1 MLDRILP
8 PSDVDWL
15 YNLFFAGDYPLALQL
30 AVLNTL
36 CMAVALAIRAQK
48 SYKRAPEL
56 QARSL
61 RMFTWL
67 AICANFMLI
76 LNKDYRFIQVL
87 A

>member
-1 MLDRILP
+1 
-8 PSDVDWL
+8 VDWL

-30 AVLNTL
+30 AVLNTV
-36 CMAVALAIRAQK
+36 CMVVALAMRSQK
-48 SYKRAPEL
+48 SYKRAPEM

-61 RMFTWL
+61 KLFAWL

>member
-15 YNLFFAGDYPLALQL
+15 INFFFAGDYPLALQL
-30 AVLNTL
+30 AIIN
-36 CMAVALAIRAQK
+36 AVCVILALAMRAQK
-48 SYKRAPEL
+48 SYRRAPEL

-76 LNKDYRFIQVL
+76 LNKDYRFIQAL

>member
-1 MLDRILP
+1 MLDLFLP
-8 PSDVDWL
+8 PSDADWL
-15 YNLFFAGDYPLALQL
+15 FNFFFAGDYPLAVQL
-30 AVLNTL
+30 AVLNGL
-36 CMAVALAIRAQK
+36 CMVVALAMRAQK

-56 QARSL
+56 QTRSL
-61 RMFTWL
+61 RMFSWL